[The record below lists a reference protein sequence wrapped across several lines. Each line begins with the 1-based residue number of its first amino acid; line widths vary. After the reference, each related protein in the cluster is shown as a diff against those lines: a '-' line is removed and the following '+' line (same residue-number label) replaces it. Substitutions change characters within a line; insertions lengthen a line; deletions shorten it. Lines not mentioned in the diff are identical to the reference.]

1 MAEESLI
8 DFAVDSTAA
17 VDAPTETPVVASST
31 EDSTVDTTTVTPAAD
46 TTDAA
51 GTETE
56 TTNADGTEKTPEQVE
71 EFKTKAAAK
80 LESDKAIDTK
90 ATPENVR
97 KALKTM
103 RDADPKNAAVVKEL
117 HGAFERFNAYKT
129 EFPTV
134 QAAKEAKAFIE
145 TIGGPE
151 GYEKLNASVEAIKAT
166 DELLYNADPTLWKNV
181 IEDLK
186 SSGHIEAFGQL
197 APSFLE
203 NLKEVDAPAYYA
215 AFQPHFVAG
224 LNECGF
230 PKFLT
235 NLTAALEEKDAVT
248 GESKPNITALK
259 TWVKQSSD
267 WFKEQDDAEKARTK
281 APEDT
286 PERKKFLAEK
296 AEFEKT
302 KAADNQTKVKQFEE
316 SVATEAEHYNN
327 RTLGKALAPFLKMP
341 FFKDFPRETMVDL
354 GNGIKDRLYSTLK
367 ADKEYQ
373 RQMAAMWKGG
383 NTPANKAKIV
393 TYHNAKI
400 DAIAQD
406 IVTKT
411 VQNRYPG
418 YAKGGSAAG
427 RVAAATEKK
436 AADVKA
442 GVQSVASGKPI
453 YVAMRPTN
461 LVREAIKVGDRE
473 YSASDLV
480 TMQIMGRGFVKSTDG
495 KSYRLIT
502 WRK

>member
-1 MAEESLI
+1 MATDLI
-8 DFAVDSTAA
+8 DFAALDTTAAATETPTTEVETPSTESTVDSTI
-17 VDAPTETPVVASST
+17 VENSDPTLNE
-31 EDSTVDTTTVTPAAD
+31 
-46 TTDAA
+46 
-51 GTETE
+51 
-56 TTNADGTEKTPEQVE
+56 DGTEQTPEQ
-71 EFKTKAAAK
+71 KTEADKATAAK
-80 LESDKAIDTK
+80 LESDKSIDTK
-90 ATPENVR
+90 ATPDNVR
-97 KALKTM
+97 KGLKAF
-103 RDADPKNAAVVKEL
+103 RDADPAKNGAIVKEL
-117 HGAFERFNAYKT
+117 HGAYERFNAYKT

-134 QAAKEAKAFIE
+134 AAAKEAKAFIE

-151 GYEKLNASVEAIKAT
+151 GYEKLNSSVEAIKAT
-166 DELLYNADPTLWKNV
+166 DELLYSADPTLWTNV

-186 SSGHIEAFGQL
+186 SAGHIEAFGQL

-203 NLKEVDAPAYYA
+203 NLKEVDSKAYYA
-215 AFQPHFVAG
+215 AIQPHFVAG
-224 LNECGF
+224 LNEVGF
-230 PKFLT
+230 PRFLA
-235 NLTAALEEKDAVT
+235 NLNEALEAKDET
-248 GESKPNITALK
+248 GASKPNIEALK
-259 TWVKQSSD
+259 AWVKQSSD

-281 APEDT
+281 VPEDT

-302 KAADNQTKVKQFEE
+302 KTADTEAKVKQFEE
-316 SVATEAEHYNN
+316 GVATDAEHYNN

-367 ADKEYQ
+367 ADKDYQ

-383 NTPANKAKIV
+383 NTPANKANIA
-393 TYHNAKI
+393 TYHNAKL
-400 DAIAQD
+400 DSIAQD

-411 VQNRYPG
+411 IQNRYPG

-427 RVAAATEKK
+427 RVAASTEKK

-453 YVAMRPTN
+453 YVATRPTN
-461 LVREAIKVGDRE
+461 LIRDAIKVGDRE

-480 TMQIMGRGFVKSTDG
+480 TMQIMGKGFVKSTDG

-502 WRK
+502 WRR